1 MTEKATT
8 ANTVTTAPSVMSAP
22 THAGAQPSRQEGS
35 MDSFDDWDI
44 LSPPSAPHSDDERDT
59 VVVQHGAKDNNNN
72 MECVEPRRASS
83 VAAPGTPTGFS
94 AGSFARADSNSDI
107 DVADEFEDLDAGVI
121 SRFPPR
127 HSSSSY
133 SDAQQRLR
141 NDMAEPAGVDQ
152 WLRLA
157 EESLTAGASRAASDL
172 VALLAVVKRG
182 SSAKPNLPV
191 EDVGTCTEENL
202 ADSSE
207 NEEDIFTRE
216 VSSSVDDDD
225 WRSLV
230 RSLGP
235 ARFFLPLGIVVVTVC
250 VVLVYVVS
258 GGSVVSDAR
267 SDAVVV
273 AAAAAGSRGSCQV
286 PTSSLDAGSIDHRL
300 HGPHIGDCPA
310 YADDHTRVQGPS
322 NSRELPTREDSL
334 LEDVSRLTGENDRL
348 RAELAA
354 VAAEL
359 TSELDRVTLE
369 LDAVVRDGDVLRRQT
384 DTHLT
389 ESAVWKHSSENWYDA
404 YQRAREDCRAVAPW
418 TFTTGTKAL
427 ARAAIGTVM
436 RYGGDA

>member
-1 MTEKATT
+1 
-8 ANTVTTAPSVMSAP
+8 
-22 THAGAQPSRQEGS
+22 

-59 VVVQHGAKDNNNN
+59 VVVEHGAKDNNNN
-72 MECVEPRRASS
+72 FGDVLEPRRASS
-83 VAAPGTPTGFS
+83 PALNPGTPTGFS

-127 HSSSSY
+127 HSSSY

-191 EDVGTCTEENL
+191 EDVGTCTSTGGENL
-202 ADSSE
+202 ADSGE
-207 NEEDIFTRE
+207 NADILTRE

-310 YADDHTRVQGPS
+310 YADDHERVQGPS

-334 LEDVSRLTGENDRL
+334 LEDVSRLTAENDRL

-354 VAAEL
+354 VTAEL

-384 DTHLT
+384 DTHLA

-436 RYGGDA
+436 RYGGEA

>member
-1 MTEKATT
+1 M
-8 ANTVTTAPSVMSAP
+8 
-22 THAGAQPSRQEGS
+22 
-35 MDSFDDWDI
+35 
-44 LSPPSAPHSDDERDT
+44 SPPSAPHSDDERDT

-72 MECVEPRRASS
+72 FGDVLEPRRASS
-83 VAAPGTPTGFS
+83 PALNPGTPTGFS
-94 AGSFARADSNSDI
+94 AGSFARADSNSDV

-133 SDAQQRLR
+133 SDAQQRTR

-191 EDVGTCTEENL
+191 EDVGTAASTGEENL

-207 NEEDIFTRE
+207 NAEDIFTRE
-216 VSSSVDDDD
+216 VSSSDDDDD

-235 ARFFLPLGIVVVTVC
+235 ARFFLPLGIVLVTVC
-250 VVLVYVVS
+250 VVLVYVAS

-273 AAAAAGSRGSCQV
+273 AAAAVGSRGSCAV
-286 PTSSLDAGSIDHRL
+286 PTSSFDAGSIDQL

-310 YADDHTRVQGPS
+310 YADDHTRVHVQS

-369 LDAVVRDGDVLRRQT
+369 LDAVVRHSDVLRRQT

-418 TFTTGTKAL
+418 SLASGTKAL

-436 RYGGDA
+436 RYGGEV

>member
-1 MTEKATT
+1 
-8 ANTVTTAPSVMSAP
+8 MSAP
-22 THAGAQPSRQEGS
+22 TRVDAWPSRQEGS

-94 AGSFARADSNSDI
+94 AGSFARADSNSDV

-127 HSSSSY
+127 HSTSSY

-191 EDVGTCTEENL
+191 EDVGTCTSTGEENL

-207 NEEDIFTRE
+207 NADILTRA

-235 ARFFLPLGIVVVTVC
+235 ARFFLPLGIVLVTVC
-250 VVLVYVVS
+250 VVLVCAVS

-273 AAAAAGSRGSCQV
+273 AAAASLSRGSCQV
-286 PTSSLDAGSIDHRL
+286 PTSSFDAGSIDHRL

-310 YADDHTRVQGPS
+310 YADDHTRVHGPS

-334 LEDVSRLTGENDRL
+334 TEDVRQLTAENDRL
-348 RAELAA
+348 RLELAS

-369 LDAVVRDGDVLRRQT
+369 LDAVVRDGDVLRRQA
-384 DTHLT
+384 DTHLA
-389 ESAVWKHSSENWYDA
+389 ESAVWKHSSEQWYDA

-418 TFTTGTKAL
+418 TLATGTKAL

>member
-1 MTEKATT
+1 
-8 ANTVTTAPSVMSAP
+8 
-22 THAGAQPSRQEGS
+22 

-59 VVVQHGAKDNNNN
+59 VVVEHGAKDNNNN

-94 AGSFARADSNSDI
+94 AGSFARADSNSDV

-127 HSSSSY
+127 HSY

-141 NDMAEPAGVDQ
+141 NDMAAEPAGVDQ

-191 EDVGTCTEENL
+191 EDVGTAASTGEENL

-207 NEEDIFTRE
+207 NAEDIFTRE
-216 VSSSVDDDD
+216 VSSSDDDDD

-235 ARFFLPLGIVVVTVC
+235 ARFFLPLGIVLVTVC
-250 VVLVYVVS
+250 VVLVYVAS

-273 AAAAAGSRGSCQV
+273 AAAAVGSRGSCAV
-286 PTSSLDAGSIDHRL
+286 PTSSFDAGSIDQL

-334 LEDVSRLTGENDRL
+334 TEDVSRLTAENDRL
-348 RAELAA
+348 RLELAA
-354 VAAEL
+354 VKDEL
-359 TSELDRVTLE
+359 TSELDRLTLE

>member
-1 MTEKATT
+1 
-8 ANTVTTAPSVMSAP
+8 MSAP
-22 THAGAQPSRQEGS
+22 TRVDAWPSRKEGS
-35 MDSFDDWDI
+35 MDSFDDWEI

-72 MECVEPRRASS
+72 FGDVLEPRRASS
-83 VAAPGTPTGFS
+83 PALNPGTPTGFS
-94 AGSFARADSNSDI
+94 AGSFARADSNSDV

-133 SDAQQRLR
+133 SDAQQRTR

-191 EDVGTCTEENL
+191 EDVGTAASTGEENL

-207 NEEDIFTRE
+207 NAEDIFTRE
-216 VSSSVDDDD
+216 VSSSDDDDD

-235 ARFFLPLGIVVVTVC
+235 ARFFLPLGIVLVTVC
-250 VVLVYVVS
+250 VVLVYVAS

-273 AAAAAGSRGSCQV
+273 AAAAVGSRGSCAV
-286 PTSSLDAGSIDHRL
+286 PTSSFDAGSIDQL

-310 YADDHTRVQGPS
+310 YADDHTRVHVQS

-359 TSELDRVTLE
+359 TSELDRVTTE

-384 DTHLT
+384 DTQLA

>member
-1 MTEKATT
+1 
-8 ANTVTTAPSVMSAP
+8 MSAS
-22 THAGAQPSRQEGS
+22 TRVDAWPSRKEGS

-59 VVVQHGAKDNNNN
+59 VVVEHGAKDNNNN

-94 AGSFARADSNSDI
+94 AGSFARADSNSDV

-127 HSSSSY
+127 HSY

-141 NDMAEPAGVDQ
+141 NDMAAEPAGVDQ

-191 EDVGTCTEENL
+191 EDVGTCTSTGEENL
-202 ADSSE
+202 ADSGAVV
-207 NEEDIFTRE
+207 DFTRE

-230 RSLGP
+230 WSLGP
-235 ARFFLPLGIVVVTVC
+235 ARFFLPLGIVLVTVC

-258 GGSVVSDAR
+258 GGPVVSDAR

-273 AAAAAGSRGSCQV
+273 AAAASLSRGSCQV
-286 PTSSLDAGSIDHRL
+286 PTSSFDAGSIDHRL

-334 LEDVSRLTGENDRL
+334 TEDVSRLTAENDRL
-348 RAELAA
+348 RLELAA
-354 VAAEL
+354 VTAEL

>member
-1 MTEKATT
+1 
-8 ANTVTTAPSVMSAP
+8 
-22 THAGAQPSRQEGS
+22 

-59 VVVQHGAKDNNNN
+59 VVVEHGAKDNNNN
-72 MECVEPRRASS
+72 FGDVLEPRRASS
-83 VAAPGTPTGFS
+83 PGLNPGTPTVLS
-94 AGSFARADSNSDI
+94 AGSFARADSNSDV

-191 EDVGTCTEENL
+191 EDVGTAVSTGGENL
-202 ADSSE
+202 AGGAV
-207 NEEDIFTRE
+207 DILTRE
-216 VSSSVDDDD
+216 VSSSDDDDD

-235 ARFFLPLGIVVVTVC
+235 ARFFLPLGIVLVTVC
-250 VVLVYVVS
+250 VVLVCAVS

-273 AAAAAGSRGSCQV
+273 AAAAVGSRGSCQV
-286 PTSSLDAGSIDHRL
+286 PTSSFDAGSIDHRL

-310 YADDHTRVQGPS
+310 YADDHTRVHGPS

-334 LEDVSRLTGENDRL
+334 TEDVSRLTGENDRL
-348 RAELAA
+348 RLELAS
-354 VAAEL
+354 VKDEL
-359 TSELDRVTLE
+359 TSELDRLTLE

-384 DTHLT
+384 DTHLA

>member
-1 MTEKATT
+1 
-8 ANTVTTAPSVMSAP
+8 MSAP
-22 THAGAQPSRQEGS
+22 TRVDAWPSRQEGS

-94 AGSFARADSNSDI
+94 AGSFARADSNSDV

-127 HSSSSY
+127 HSSSY

-191 EDVGTCTEENL
+191 EDVGTAGSTGGENL
-202 ADSSE
+202 AVGAV
-207 NEEDIFTRE
+207 DIFTRE
-216 VSSSVDDDD
+216 VSSSDDDDD

-258 GGSVVSDAR
+258 GGSVVSDA
-267 SDAVVV
+267 SDVVVV

-286 PTSSLDAGSIDHRL
+286 PTSSFDAGSIDHRL
-300 HGPHIGDCPA
+300 HAPHIGDCPA
-310 YADDHTRVQGPS
+310 YADDHTRVHVPS

-334 LEDVSRLTGENDRL
+334 TEDVSRLTAENDRL
-348 RAELAA
+348 RAELAS
-354 VAAEL
+354 VTAEL

-369 LDAVVRDGDVLRRQT
+369 LDAVVRAGDVLRRQT
-384 DTHLT
+384 DTHLA

-418 TFTTGTKAL
+418 TLASGTKAL

>member
-1 MTEKATT
+1 
-8 ANTVTTAPSVMSAP
+8 
-22 THAGAQPSRQEGS
+22 

-59 VVVQHGAKDNNNN
+59 VVVEHGAKDNNNN
-72 MECVEPRRASS
+72 FGDVLEPRRASS
-83 VAAPGTPTGFS
+83 PALNPGTPTGFS
-94 AGSFARADSNSDI
+94 AGSFARADSNSDV

-127 HSSSSY
+127 HSSSY

-141 NDMAEPAGVDQ
+141 DDMAAEPAGVDQ

-207 NEEDIFTRE
+207 NAEDIFTRE
-216 VSSSVDDDD
+216 VSSSDDDDD
-225 WRSLV
+225 WSSLV
-230 RSLGP
+230 KSLGP
-235 ARFFLPLGIVVVTVC
+235 ARFFLPLGIVLVTLC

-273 AAAAAGSRGSCQV
+273 AAAAVGSRGSCQV

-334 LEDVSRLTGENDRL
+334 TEDVSRLTGENDRL

-354 VAAEL
+354 VKDKL

-369 LDAVVRDGDVLRRQT
+369 LDAVVREGDVLRRQT
-384 DTHLT
+384 DTHLA

-436 RYGGDA
+436 RYGGEA

>member
-1 MTEKATT
+1 
-8 ANTVTTAPSVMSAP
+8 
-22 THAGAQPSRQEGS
+22 

-72 MECVEPRRASS
+72 FGDVLEPRRASS
-83 VAAPGTPTGFS
+83 PALNPGTPTGLS
-94 AGSFARADSNSDI
+94 AGSFARADSNSDV

-141 NDMAEPAGVDQ
+141 NDHAEPAGVDQ

-191 EDVGTCTEENL
+191 EDVGTCTSTGEENL
-202 ADSSE
+202 AGGAV
-207 NEEDIFTRE
+207 DIFTRE

-235 ARFFLPLGIVVVTVC
+235 ARFFLPLGIVLVAMC
-250 VVLVYVVS
+250 VVLACVVS

-273 AAAAAGSRGSCQV
+273 AAAASGSRGSCSV
-286 PTSSLDAGSIDHRL
+286 PTSSFDAGSIDHRL

-310 YADDHTRVQGPS
+310 YAEEYERYGPS

-334 LEDVSRLTGENDRL
+334 TEDVSRLTAENDRL
-348 RAELAA
+348 RLELAS
-354 VAAEL
+354 VKDEL
-359 TSELDRVTLE
+359 TSELDRLTLE
-369 LDAVVRDGDVLRRQT
+369 LDAVVRTSDVLRRQT
-384 DTHLT
+384 DTHLA

-418 TFTTGTKAL
+418 TLASGTKAL

>member
-1 MTEKATT
+1 M
-8 ANTVTTAPSVMSAP
+8 
-22 THAGAQPSRQEGS
+22 
-35 MDSFDDWDI
+35 
-44 LSPPSAPHSDDERDT
+44 SPPSAPHSDDERDT

-72 MECVEPRRASS
+72 FGDVLEPRRASS
-83 VAAPGTPTGFS
+83 PALNPGTPTGFS
-94 AGSFARADSNSDI
+94 AGSFARADSNSDV

-191 EDVGTCTEENL
+191 EDVGTCTSTGEENL
-202 ADSSE
+202 AGGAV
-207 NEEDIFTRE
+207 DIFTRE

-235 ARFFLPLGIVVVTVC
+235 ARFFLPLGIVLVAVC
-250 VVLVYVVS
+250 VVLACVVS

-273 AAAAAGSRGSCQV
+273 AAAASRSRGSCQV
-286 PTSSLDAGSIDHRL
+286 PTSSFDAGSIDHRL

-310 YADDHTRVQGPS
+310 YADDHTRVHVPS

-334 LEDVSRLTGENDRL
+334 LEDVSRLTAENDRL

-354 VAAEL
+354 VTAKL

-384 DTHLT
+384 DTHLA

>member
-1 MTEKATT
+1 
-8 ANTVTTAPSVMSAP
+8 
-22 THAGAQPSRQEGS
+22 

-72 MECVEPRRASS
+72 FGDVLEPRRASS
-83 VAAPGTPTGFS
+83 PALNPGTPTGFS
-94 AGSFARADSNSDI
+94 AGSFARADSNSDV

-133 SDAQQRLR
+133 SDAQQRTR

-191 EDVGTCTEENL
+191 EDVGTAASTGEENL

-207 NEEDIFTRE
+207 NAEDIFTRE
-216 VSSSVDDDD
+216 VSSSDDDDD

-235 ARFFLPLGIVVVTVC
+235 ARFFLPLGIVLVTVC
-250 VVLVYVVS
+250 VVLVYVAS

-273 AAAAAGSRGSCQV
+273 AAAAVGSRGSCAV
-286 PTSSLDAGSIDHRL
+286 PTSSFDAGSIDQL

-310 YADDHTRVQGPS
+310 YADDHTRVHVQS

-384 DTHLT
+384 DTHLA

-418 TFTTGTKAL
+418 SLASGTKAL

-436 RYGGDA
+436 RYGGEV

>member
-1 MTEKATT
+1 
-8 ANTVTTAPSVMSAP
+8 MSAS
-22 THAGAQPSRQEGS
+22 TRVDAWPSRKEGS

-44 LSPPSAPHSDDERDT
+44 LSPPSAPHSDDERDA
-59 VVVQHGAKDNNNN
+59 VVVEHGAKDNNNN
-72 MECVEPRRASS
+72 FGDVLEPRRASS
-83 VAAPGTPTGFS
+83 PALNPGTPTGFS
-94 AGSFARADSNSDI
+94 AGSFARADSNSDV

-127 HSSSSY
+127 HSY

-141 NDMAEPAGVDQ
+141 NDMAAEPAGVDQ

-191 EDVGTCTEENL
+191 EDVGTCTSTGEENL
-202 ADSSE
+202 ADSGAVV
-207 NEEDIFTRE
+207 DFTRE

-230 RSLGP
+230 WSLGP
-235 ARFFLPLGIVVVTVC
+235 ARFFLPLGIVLVTVC

-273 AAAAAGSRGSCQV
+273 AAAVSGSRGSCSV
-286 PTSSLDAGSIDHRL
+286 PTSSFDAGSIDHRL

-334 LEDVSRLTGENDRL
+334 TEDVSRLTAENDRL
-348 RAELAA
+348 RLELAA
-354 VAAEL
+354 VTAEL

>member
-1 MTEKATT
+1 M
-8 ANTVTTAPSVMSAP
+8 
-22 THAGAQPSRQEGS
+22 
-35 MDSFDDWDI
+35 
-44 LSPPSAPHSDDERDT
+44 SPPSAPHSDDERDT
-59 VVVQHGAKDNNNN
+59 VVVEHGAKDNNNN
-72 MECVEPRRASS
+72 FGDVLEPRRASS
-83 VAAPGTPTGFS
+83 PGLNPGTPTVLS
-94 AGSFARADSNSDI
+94 AGSFARADSNSDV

-191 EDVGTCTEENL
+191 EDVGTAVSTGGENL
-202 ADSSE
+202 AGGAV
-207 NEEDIFTRE
+207 DILTRE
-216 VSSSVDDDD
+216 VSSSDDDDD

-235 ARFFLPLGIVVVTVC
+235 ARFFLPLGIVLVTVC
-250 VVLVYVVS
+250 VVLVCAVS

-273 AAAAAGSRGSCQV
+273 AAAAVGSRGSCQV
-286 PTSSLDAGSIDHRL
+286 PTSSFDAGSIDHRL

-310 YADDHTRVQGPS
+310 YADDHTRVHGPS

-334 LEDVSRLTGENDRL
+334 TEDVSRLTAENDRL
-348 RAELAA
+348 RLELAA
-354 VAAEL
+354 VKDKL

-384 DTHLT
+384 DTHLA

>member
-1 MTEKATT
+1 
-8 ANTVTTAPSVMSAP
+8 
-22 THAGAQPSRQEGS
+22 

-72 MECVEPRRASS
+72 FGDVLEPRRASTP
-83 VAAPGTPTGFS
+83 AAPGTPTGFS
-94 AGSFARADSNSDI
+94 AGSFARADSNSDV

-141 NDMAEPAGVDQ
+141 DDMAEPAGVDQ

-191 EDVGTCTEENL
+191 EDVGTCTSTGEENL
-202 ADSSE
+202 AGGAV
-207 NEEDIFTRE
+207 DILTRE
-216 VSSSVDDDD
+216 VSSSDVDDDD

-230 RSLGP
+230 KSLGP
-235 ARFFLPLGIVVVTVC
+235 ARFFLPLAIVLVTVC

-258 GGSVVSDAR
+258 GGPVVSDA

-273 AAAAAGSRGSCQV
+273 AAAAVGSRGSCQV

-310 YADDHTRVQGPS
+310 YVDDHTRVHGPS
-322 NSRELPTREDSL
+322 NSRELPTREDS
-334 LEDVSRLTGENDRL
+334 
-348 RAELAA
+348 
-354 VAAEL
+354 
-359 TSELDRVTLE
+359 
-369 LDAVVRDGDVLRRQT
+369 
-384 DTHLT
+384 DT
-389 ESAVWKHSSENWYDA
+389 
-404 YQRAREDCRAVAPW
+404 AP
-418 TFTTGTKAL
+418 FA
-427 ARAAIGTVM
+427 
-436 RYGGDA
+436 

>member
-1 MTEKATT
+1 
-8 ANTVTTAPSVMSAP
+8 
-22 THAGAQPSRQEGS
+22 
-35 MDSFDDWDI
+35 
-44 LSPPSAPHSDDERDT
+44 
-59 VVVQHGAKDNNNN
+59 VVQHGAKDNNNN
-72 MECVEPRRASS
+72 FGDVLEPRRASS
-83 VAAPGTPTGFS
+83 PALNPGTPTGFS
-94 AGSFARADSNSDI
+94 AGSFARADSNSDV

-133 SDAQQRLR
+133 SDAQQRTR

-191 EDVGTCTEENL
+191 EDVGTAASTGEENL

-207 NEEDIFTRE
+207 NAEDIFTRE
-216 VSSSVDDDD
+216 VSSSDDDDD

-235 ARFFLPLGIVVVTVC
+235 ARFFLPLGIVLVTVC
-250 VVLVYVVS
+250 VVLVYVAS

-273 AAAAAGSRGSCQV
+273 AAAAVGSRGSCAV
-286 PTSSLDAGSIDHRL
+286 PTSSFDAGSIDQL

-310 YADDHTRVQGPS
+310 YADDHTRVHVQS

-369 LDAVVRDGDVLRRQT
+369 LDAVVRHSDVLRRQT

-418 TFTTGTKAL
+418 SLASGTKAL

-436 RYGGDA
+436 RYGGEV

>member
-1 MTEKATT
+1 
-8 ANTVTTAPSVMSAP
+8 
-22 THAGAQPSRQEGS
+22 

-72 MECVEPRRASS
+72 FGDVLEPRRASS
-83 VAAPGTPTGFS
+83 PALNPGTPTGFS
-94 AGSFARADSNSDI
+94 AGSFARADSNSDV

-133 SDAQQRLR
+133 SDAQQRTR

-191 EDVGTCTEENL
+191 EDVGTAASTGEENL

-207 NEEDIFTRE
+207 NAEDIFTRE
-216 VSSSVDDDD
+216 VSSSDDDDD

-235 ARFFLPLGIVVVTVC
+235 ARFFLPLGIVLVTVC
-250 VVLVYVVS
+250 VVLVYVAS

-273 AAAAAGSRGSCQV
+273 AAAAVGSRGSCAV
-286 PTSSLDAGSIDHRL
+286 PTSSFDAGSIDQL

-310 YADDHTRVQGPS
+310 YADDHTRVHVQS

-334 LEDVSRLTGENDRL
+334 LEDVSRLTAENDRL

-354 VAAEL
+354 VTAEL
-359 TSELDRVTLE
+359 TSKLDRVTLE
-369 LDAVVRDGDVLRRQT
+369 LDAVVRDGDVLRRQA
-384 DTHLT
+384 DTHLA
-389 ESAVWKHSSENWYDA
+389 ESAVWKHSSEQWYDA

>member
-1 MTEKATT
+1 
-8 ANTVTTAPSVMSAP
+8 
-22 THAGAQPSRQEGS
+22 

-72 MECVEPRRASS
+72 FGDVLEPRRASS
-83 VAAPGTPTGFS
+83 VALNPGTPTGFS
-94 AGSFARADSNSDI
+94 AGSFARADSNSDV

-191 EDVGTCTEENL
+191 EDVGTCTSTGEENL
-202 ADSSE
+202 AGGAV
-207 NEEDIFTRE
+207 DIFTRE

-235 ARFFLPLGIVVVTVC
+235 ARFFLPLGIVLVTVC
-250 VVLVYVVS
+250 VVLVCVVS

-273 AAAAAGSRGSCQV
+273 AAAAVGV
-286 PTSSLDAGSIDHRL
+286 PRVLPGTNLIIRRRL
-300 HGPHIGDCPA
+300 HRPPA
-310 YADDHTRVQGPS
+310 
-322 NSRELPTREDSL
+322 SRT
-334 LEDVSRLTGENDRL
+334 
-348 RAELAA
+348 
-354 VAAEL
+354 
-359 TSELDRVTLE
+359 
-369 LDAVVRDGDVLRRQT
+369 
-384 DTHLT
+384 TH
-389 ESAVWKHSSENWYDA
+389 
-404 YQRAREDCRAVAPW
+404 R
-418 TFTTGTKAL
+418 
-427 ARAAIGTVM
+427 
-436 RYGGDA
+436 

>member
-1 MTEKATT
+1 
-8 ANTVTTAPSVMSAP
+8 
-22 THAGAQPSRQEGS
+22 

-59 VVVQHGAKDNNNN
+59 VVVEHGAKDNNNN
-72 MECVEPRRASS
+72 FGDVLEPRRASS
-83 VAAPGTPTGFS
+83 PGLNPGTPTVLS
-94 AGSFARADSNSDI
+94 AGSFARADSNSDV

-191 EDVGTCTEENL
+191 EDVGTAVSTGGENL
-202 ADSSE
+202 AGGAV
-207 NEEDIFTRE
+207 DILTLE
-216 VSSSVDDDD
+216 VSSSDDDDD

-235 ARFFLPLGIVVVTVC
+235 ARFFLPLGIVLVTVC
-250 VVLVYVVS
+250 VVLVCAVS

-273 AAAAAGSRGSCQV
+273 AAAAVGSRGSCQV
-286 PTSSLDAGSIDHRL
+286 PTSSFDAGSIDHRL

-310 YADDHTRVQGPS
+310 YADYHTRVHGPS

-334 LEDVSRLTGENDRL
+334 TEDV
-348 RAELAA
+348 
-354 VAAEL
+354 
-359 TSELDRVTLE
+359 
-369 LDAVVRDGDVLRRQT
+369 
-384 DTHLT
+384 
-389 ESAVWKHSSENWYDA
+389 
-404 YQRAREDCRAVAPW
+404 
-418 TFTTGTKAL
+418 
-427 ARAAIGTVM
+427 
-436 RYGGDA
+436 

>member
-1 MTEKATT
+1 
-8 ANTVTTAPSVMSAP
+8 MSAP
-22 THAGAQPSRQEGS
+22 TRASAWPSRKEGS

-59 VVVQHGAKDNNNN
+59 VVVEHGAKDNNNN
-72 MECVEPRRASS
+72 FGDVLEPRRASS
-83 VAAPGTPTGFS
+83 PGLNPGTPTVLS
-94 AGSFARADSNSDI
+94 AGSFARADSNSDV

-191 EDVGTCTEENL
+191 EDVGTAVSTGGENL
-202 ADSSE
+202 AGGAV
-207 NEEDIFTRE
+207 DILTRE
-216 VSSSVDDDD
+216 VSSSDDDDD

-235 ARFFLPLGIVVVTVC
+235 ARFFLPLGIVLVTVC
-250 VVLVYVVS
+250 VVLVCAVS

-273 AAAAAGSRGSCQV
+273 AAAAVGSRGSCQV
-286 PTSSLDAGSIDHRL
+286 PTSSFDAGSIDHRL

-310 YADDHTRVQGPS
+310 YADDHTRVHGPS

-334 LEDVSRLTGENDRL
+334 TEDVSRLTGENDRL
-348 RAELAA
+348 RLELAS
-354 VAAEL
+354 VKDEL
-359 TSELDRVTLE
+359 TSELDRLTLE

-384 DTHLT
+384 DTHLA

>member
-1 MTEKATT
+1 
-8 ANTVTTAPSVMSAP
+8 
-22 THAGAQPSRQEGS
+22 

-94 AGSFARADSNSDI
+94 AGSFARADSNSDV

-141 NDMAEPAGVDQ
+141 DDMAEPAGVDQ

-191 EDVGTCTEENL
+191 EDVGTCTSTGEENL
-202 ADSSE
+202 AGGAV
-207 NEEDIFTRE
+207 DILTRE
-216 VSSSVDDDD
+216 VSSSDVDDDD

-230 RSLGP
+230 KSLGP
-235 ARFFLPLGIVVVTVC
+235 ARFFLPLAIVLVTVC

-258 GGSVVSDAR
+258 GGPVVSDA

-273 AAAAAGSRGSCQV
+273 AAAAVGSRGSCQV

-334 LEDVSRLTGENDRL
+334 TEDVSRLTAENDRL

-354 VAAEL
+354 VTAEL
-359 TSELDRVTLE
+359 TSELDRVTTE

-418 TFTTGTKAL
+418 TLATGTKAL

>member
-1 MTEKATT
+1 
-8 ANTVTTAPSVMSAP
+8 
-22 THAGAQPSRQEGS
+22 

-59 VVVQHGAKDNNNN
+59 VVVEHGAKDNNNN
-72 MECVEPRRASS
+72 FGDVLEPRRASS

-94 AGSFARADSNSDI
+94 AGSFARADSNPDV

-127 HSSSSY
+127 HSY

-141 NDMAEPAGVDQ
+141 NDMAAEPAGVDQ

-191 EDVGTCTEENL
+191 EDVGTCTSTGGENL
-202 ADSSE
+202 ADSSAHAV
-207 NEEDIFTRE
+207 DIFTRE
-216 VSSSVDDDD
+216 VSSSDDDDD

-235 ARFFLPLGIVVVTVC
+235 ARFFLPLGIVLVAVC
-250 VVLVYVVS
+250 VVLVCAVS

-273 AAAAAGSRGSCQV
+273 AAAAAGSRGSCSV

-310 YADDHTRVQGPS
+310 YADDHTHVHGPS

-334 LEDVSRLTGENDRL
+334 LEDVSRLTAENDRL

-369 LDAVVRDGDVLRRQT
+369 LDAVVRHSDVLRRQT

-418 TFTTGTKAL
+418 TLASGTKAL

>member
-1 MTEKATT
+1 
-8 ANTVTTAPSVMSAP
+8 
-22 THAGAQPSRQEGS
+22 

-59 VVVQHGAKDNNNN
+59 VVVEHGAKDNNN

-94 AGSFARADSNSDI
+94 AGSFALADSNSDV

-141 NDMAEPAGVDQ
+141 NDHAEPAGVDQ

-191 EDVGTCTEENL
+191 EDVGTAVSTGEENL
-202 ADSSE
+202 AV
-207 NEEDIFTRE
+207 DILTRE

-235 ARFFLPLGIVVVTVC
+235 ARFFLPLGIVIMTVC
-250 VVLVYVVS
+250 VVLVCAVS

-273 AAAAAGSRGSCQV
+273 AAAASLSRGSCQV
-286 PTSSLDAGSIDHRL
+286 PTSSFDAGSIDHRL

-310 YADDHTRVQGPS
+310 YADDHTHVHGPS

-354 VAAEL
+354 VTAEL
-359 TSELDRVTLE
+359 TSELDRVTTE

>member
-1 MTEKATT
+1 
-8 ANTVTTAPSVMSAP
+8 
-22 THAGAQPSRQEGS
+22 

-72 MECVEPRRASS
+72 FGDVLEPRRASS
-83 VAAPGTPTGFS
+83 PALNPGTPTGLS
-94 AGSFARADSNSDI
+94 AGSFARADSNSDV

-141 NDMAEPAGVDQ
+141 NDHAEPAGVDQ

-191 EDVGTCTEENL
+191 EDVGTAASTGGENL
-202 ADSSE
+202 AD
-207 NEEDIFTRE
+207 IFARE
-216 VSSSVDDDD
+216 VSSRVDDDD

-235 ARFFLPLGIVVVTVC
+235 ARFFLPLGIVLVAVC
-250 VVLVYVVS
+250 VVLACVVS

-273 AAAAAGSRGSCQV
+273 AAAASGSRGSCSV
-286 PTSSLDAGSIDHRL
+286 PTSSFDAGSIDHRL

-310 YADDHTRVQGPS
+310 YADDHTRVHVPS

-334 LEDVSRLTGENDRL
+334 LEDVSRLTAENDRL
-348 RAELAA
+348 RLELAA
-354 VAAEL
+354 VKDKL
-359 TSELDRVTLE
+359 TSELDRLTLE
-369 LDAVVRDGDVLRRQT
+369 LDAVVRNGDVLRRQT
-384 DTHLT
+384 DTHLA

-436 RYGGDA
+436 RYGGEA

>member
-1 MTEKATT
+1 
-8 ANTVTTAPSVMSAP
+8 
-22 THAGAQPSRQEGS
+22 

-44 LSPPSAPHSDDERDT
+44 LSPPSAPHSDDERDA
-59 VVVQHGAKDNNNN
+59 VVVEHGAKDNNNN
-72 MECVEPRRASS
+72 FGDVLEPRRASS
-83 VAAPGTPTGFS
+83 PALNPGTPTGFS
-94 AGSFARADSNSDI
+94 AGSFARADSNSDV

-191 EDVGTCTEENL
+191 EDVGTAASTGGENL
-202 ADSSE
+202 VDSSAV
-207 NEEDIFTRE
+207 DIFTRE

-235 ARFFLPLGIVVVTVC
+235 ARFFLPLGIVLVTVC

-286 PTSSLDAGSIDHRL
+286 PTSSFDAGSIDHRL

-310 YADDHTRVQGPS
+310 YADDHERVQGPS

-334 LEDVSRLTGENDRL
+334 TEDVSRLTGENDRL

-354 VAAEL
+354 VKDKL

-384 DTHLT
+384 DTHLA

>member
-1 MTEKATT
+1 
-8 ANTVTTAPSVMSAP
+8 
-22 THAGAQPSRQEGS
+22 

-94 AGSFARADSNSDI
+94 AGSFARADSNSDV

-133 SDAQQRLR
+133 SDAQQRTR
-141 NDMAEPAGVDQ
+141 NDMAAEPAGVDQ

-191 EDVGTCTEENL
+191 EDVGTCTSTGGENL
-202 ADSSE
+202 ADSGE
-207 NEEDIFTRE
+207 NADILTRE

-273 AAAAAGSRGSCQV
+273 TAAAAGSRGSCQV

-310 YADDHTRVQGPS
+310 YADDHERVQGPS

-334 LEDVSRLTGENDRL
+334 LEDVSRLTAENDRL
-348 RAELAA
+348 RAELAS
-354 VAAEL
+354 VTEQL

-369 LDAVVRDGDVLRRQT
+369 LDAVVRDGDVLRRQA
-384 DTHLT
+384 DTHLA
-389 ESAVWKHSSENWYDA
+389 ESAVWKHSSEQWYDA

-418 TFTTGTKAL
+418 TLASGTKAL

>member
-1 MTEKATT
+1 
-8 ANTVTTAPSVMSAP
+8 
-22 THAGAQPSRQEGS
+22 

-72 MECVEPRRASS
+72 FGDVLEPRRASS
-83 VAAPGTPTGFS
+83 PALNPGTPTGLS
-94 AGSFARADSNSDI
+94 AGSFARADSNSDV

-127 HSSSSY
+127 HSY

-141 NDMAEPAGVDQ
+141 NDMAAEPAGVDQ

-191 EDVGTCTEENL
+191 EDVGTAASTGEENL

-207 NEEDIFTRE
+207 NAEDIFTRE
-216 VSSSVDDDD
+216 VSSSDDDDD

-235 ARFFLPLGIVVVTVC
+235 ARFFLPLGIVLVTVC
-250 VVLVYVVS
+250 VVLVYVAS

-273 AAAAAGSRGSCQV
+273 AAAAVGSRGSCAV
-286 PTSSLDAGSIDHRL
+286 PTSSFDAGSIDQL

-310 YADDHTRVQGPS
+310 YADDHTRVHVQS

-369 LDAVVRDGDVLRRQT
+369 LDAVVRHSDVLRRQT

-404 YQRAREDCRAVAPW
+404 YQRAWEDCRAVAPW
-418 TFTTGTKAL
+418 SLASGTKAL

-436 RYGGDA
+436 RYGGEV

>member
-1 MTEKATT
+1 
-8 ANTVTTAPSVMSAP
+8 MSAS
-22 THAGAQPSRQEGS
+22 TRVDAWPSRKEGS

-59 VVVQHGAKDNNNN
+59 VVVEHGAKDNNNN
-72 MECVEPRRASS
+72 FGDVLEPRRASS
-83 VAAPGTPTGFS
+83 PALNPGTPTGFS
-94 AGSFARADSNSDI
+94 AGSFARADSNSDV

-191 EDVGTCTEENL
+191 EDVGTATGGENL
-202 ADSSE
+202 AESSAV
-207 NEEDIFTRE
+207 DIFTRE

-235 ARFFLPLGIVVVTVC
+235 ARFFLPLGIVLVTVC

-273 AAAAAGSRGSCQV
+273 AAAVSGSRGSCQV
-286 PTSSLDAGSIDHRL
+286 PTSSFDAGSIDHRL

-334 LEDVSRLTGENDRL
+334 TEDVSRLTAENDRL
-348 RAELAA
+348 RLELAS
-354 VAAEL
+354 VTAEL

-384 DTHLT
+384 DTHLA

>member
-1 MTEKATT
+1 
-8 ANTVTTAPSVMSAP
+8 
-22 THAGAQPSRQEGS
+22 

-94 AGSFARADSNSDI
+94 AGSFALADSNSDV

-157 EESLTAGASRAASDL
+157 EESLIAGASRAASDL

-191 EDVGTCTEENL
+191 EDVGTCTSTGEENL

-235 ARFFLPLGIVVVTVC
+235 ARFFLPLGIVIMTVC
-250 VVLVYVVS
+250 VVLVCAVS

-273 AAAAAGSRGSCQV
+273 AAAASLSRGSCQV
-286 PTSSLDAGSIDHRL
+286 PTSSFDAGSIDHRL

-310 YADDHTRVQGPS
+310 YADDHERVQVSS

-334 LEDVSRLTGENDRL
+334 LEDVSRLTAENDRL

-354 VAAEL
+354 VTAEL
-359 TSELDRVTLE
+359 TSKLDRVTLE
-369 LDAVVRDGDVLRRQT
+369 LDAVVRDGDVLRRQA
-384 DTHLT
+384 DTHLA
-389 ESAVWKHSSENWYDA
+389 ESAVWKHSSEQWYDA

>member
-1 MTEKATT
+1 
-8 ANTVTTAPSVMSAP
+8 
-22 THAGAQPSRQEGS
+22 

-72 MECVEPRRASS
+72 FGDVLEPRRASS

-94 AGSFARADSNSDI
+94 AGSFARADSNSDV

-172 VALLAVVKRG
+172 VTLLAVVKRG

-191 EDVGTCTEENL
+191 EDVGTCTSTGEENL
-202 ADSSE
+202 AGGAV
-207 NEEDIFTRE
+207 DIFTRE

-235 ARFFLPLGIVVVTVC
+235 ARFFLPLGIVLVAVC
-250 VVLVYVVS
+250 VVLACVVS

-273 AAAAAGSRGSCQV
+273 AAAAVGSRGSCQV
-286 PTSSLDAGSIDHRL
+286 PTSSFDAGSIDHRL

-310 YADDHTRVQGPS
+310 YADDHTRVHVPS

-334 LEDVSRLTGENDRL
+334 TEDVSRLTAENDRL
-348 RAELAA
+348 RLELAA
-354 VAAEL
+354 VKDKL

-384 DTHLT
+384 DTHLA

>member
-1 MTEKATT
+1 
-8 ANTVTTAPSVMSAP
+8 
-22 THAGAQPSRQEGS
+22 

-59 VVVQHGAKDNNNN
+59 VVVQHGAKDNNN

-94 AGSFARADSNSDI
+94 AGSFARADSNSDV

-127 HSSSSY
+127 HSY

-141 NDMAEPAGVDQ
+141 NDHAEPAGVDQ

-191 EDVGTCTEENL
+191 EDVGTCTSTGEENL
-202 ADSSE
+202 ADSGAVV
-207 NEEDIFTRE
+207 DFTRE

-230 RSLGP
+230 KSLGP
-235 ARFFLPLGIVVVTVC
+235 ARFFLPLGIVLVTVC
-250 VVLVYVVS
+250 VVLVCAVS

-273 AAAAAGSRGSCQV
+273 AAAASLSRGSCQV
-286 PTSSLDAGSIDHRL
+286 PTSSFDAGSIDHRL

-310 YADDHTRVQGPS
+310 FADDHTRVHVPS

-334 LEDVSRLTGENDRL
+334 TEDVSRLTAENDRL

-354 VAAEL
+354 VTAEL

-436 RYGGDA
+436 RYGGEA

>member
-1 MTEKATT
+1 
-8 ANTVTTAPSVMSAP
+8 MSAS
-22 THAGAQPSRQEGS
+22 TRVDAWPSRKEGS

-72 MECVEPRRASS
+72 FGDVLEPRRASS
-83 VAAPGTPTGFS
+83 VALNPGTPTGFS
-94 AGSFARADSNSDI
+94 AGSFARADSNSDV

-141 NDMAEPAGVDQ
+141 NDHAEPAGVDQ

-191 EDVGTCTEENL
+191 EDVGTCTSTGEENL
-202 ADSSE
+202 AGGAV
-207 NEEDIFTRE
+207 DIFTRE

-235 ARFFLPLGIVVVTVC
+235 ARFFLPLGIVLVAVC
-250 VVLVYVVS
+250 VVLACVVS

-273 AAAAAGSRGSCQV
+273 AAAASGSRGSCSV
-286 PTSSLDAGSIDHRL
+286 PTSSFDAGSIDHRL

-310 YADDHTRVQGPS
+310 YADDHTRVHVPS

-334 LEDVSRLTGENDRL
+334 LEDVSRLTAENDRL
-348 RAELAA
+348 RLELAS
-354 VAAEL
+354 VTAEL

-369 LDAVVRDGDVLRRQT
+369 LDAVVRTSDVLRRQT
-384 DTHLT
+384 DTHLA

-436 RYGGDA
+436 RYGGEA